1 MRSSGHP
8 ERSAREPDS
17 AGAAVSRRGWLQSV
31 IAGGSVIA
39 AARVVA
45 AQEQQRATLTDTS
58 NLFAMDQSA
67 ARSVRRPPKPGA
79 SPSMSNEERDALEH
93 RIRCQCGCT
102 LDVYT
107 CRTTDFSCQVSPAM
121 HRDIMALV
129 SGGYTAAEILESFV
143 SVYGER
149 ALMAPPKTGFNLLG
163 YIVPGIAIAVG
174 AVVLA
179 VVIRRWRAPQ
189 TVAVSAPVTGGVP
202 GATEDELRRLEAAVR
217 DDA

>member
-1 MRSSGHP
+1 
-8 ERSAREPDS
+8 
-17 AGAAVSRRGWLQSV
+17 VISRRGWLESV
-31 IAGGSVIA
+31 LVGGGVAA
-39 AARVVA
+39 AARVLA

-79 SPSMSNEERDALEH
+79 MPSMSNEERDTLEH

-102 LDVYT
+102 LDVFT

-129 SGGYTAAEILESFV
+129 SGGYTTTEILDSFV

-149 ALMAPPKTGFNLLG
+149 ALMAPPRTGFNLLG
-163 YIVPGIAIAVG
+163 YIMPGIVIAVG

-179 VVIRRWRAPQ
+179 VIIRRWRAPRTLAATPQ
-189 TVAVSAPVTGGVP
+189 ATGGVP
-202 GATEDELRRLEAAVR
+202 GATEDELRRLDAAVR

>member
-1 MRSSGHP
+1 
-8 ERSAREPDS
+8 
-17 AGAAVSRRGWLQSV
+17 VISRRGWLQSIVAGGGVV
-31 IAGGSVIA
+31 IAVRGVG
-39 AARVVA
+39 
-45 AQEQQRATLTDTS
+45 AQDGQRATIADTS

-79 SPSMSNEERDALEH
+79 TPSMTDDARDALEH

-129 SGGYTAAEILESFV
+129 AGGYTEVEILEGFV
-143 SVYGER
+143 DVYGER

-163 YIVPGIAIAVG
+163 YIVPGIAIALG
-174 AVVLA
+174 AIVLA
-179 VVIRRWRAPQ
+179 VIIRGWRKAPQ
-189 TVAVSAPVTGGVP
+189 SGAPVPVVHGVP
-202 GATEDELRRLEAAVR
+202 DASADELRRLDAAVR